1 MSLIVASEFGVSLS
15 RLCWHTV
22 TVLGMASSS
31 GAMHVARV
39 VGRYKTKSGE
49 QREYVSQ
56 LLRRTFRQ
64 DGKVKH
70 ETLANLSPLPDAA
83 IEAVRASLAGKTLLV
98 AGQDLQVKRSLPHGH
113 VAAVLAQ
120 AHTLGLPALL
130 GPAGRQRDLM
140 LALVV
145 ARVCR
150 PGSKLATTRWWTD
163 TTLAA
168 DLGVAEAGTD
178 EVYAAMDALV
188 DRQDSIETAL
198 ARRHLSGTANPDRLA
213 LFDLSSSWVTGSHCP
228 LAARG
233 YSRDGKKGLPQIE
246 YGLLTDPA
254 GRPVAIRVFAGNTA
268 DPTAFAH
275 IATQVRDRFGLRD
288 MVMVGDRGMITN
300 ARIGQLRELGGLG
313 WVTALR
319 APDIAALAADDG
331 PLQMSLFDQANLA
344 EISHP
349 DFPGERLVACRNPA
363 LATER
368 ARKRLALLA
377 ATDLE
382 LGKIA
387 AAAAAGRLVGAGK
400 IGIRVGK
407 VIGRYKMAKH
417 YILTIT
423 EDAFTFTRDQAA
435 IDTEAA
441 LDGIYVIRTSVSAE
455 QLNTS
460 AVVRTY
466 KSLALVERD
475 FRSLKSID
483 LDLRPIHHYTETRVR
498 AHVFICMLAAYLVW
512 HLRQAWQ
519 PLTFTDPDRPE
530 PADPVAPARR
540 SAAADRKAATK
551 TTADGLPARSFNDLL
566 DHLATLTRNTMR
578 VADGDHSSEFDLL
591 AVPTATQRRAFELL
605 DAAVPL
611 KLQ

>member
-1 MSLIVASEFGVSLS
+1 
-15 RLCWHTV
+15 
-22 TVLGMASSS
+22 
-31 GAMHVARV
+31 MHVAKV

-83 IEAVRASLAGKTLLV
+83 IEAVRACLAGKTLLA
-98 AGQDLQVKRSLPHGH
+98 AGEDLELTRSLPHGH

-120 AHTLGLPALL
+120 AHALGLPALL
-130 GPAGRQRDLM
+130 GPAGRQRDLA
-140 LALVV
+140 LALIV

-168 DLGVAEAGTD
+168 DLGIADASTD
-178 EVYAAMDALV
+178 EVYAAMDWLGG
-188 DRQDSIETAL
+188 RQDSIETAL
-198 ARRHLSGTANPDRLA
+198 ARRHLTGAANPNRLA
-213 LFDLSSSWVTGSHCP
+213 LFDLSSSWMTGSHCP

-254 GRPVAIRVFAGNTA
+254 GRPVAIRVFTGNTA

-300 ARIGQLRELGGLG
+300 ARISQLRELGGFG

-344 EISHP
+344 EITHP

-382 LGKIA
+382 LSKIV

-417 YILTIT
+417 YTLSIT
-423 EDAFTFTRDQAA
+423 DSAFTFTHDQNA

-441 LDGIYVIRTSVSAE
+441 LDGIYVIRTSVGAE
-455 QLNTS
+455 QMDPGT
-460 AVVRTY
+460 VVATY

-498 AHVFICMLAAYLVW
+498 SHVFICMLAAYLVW

-530 PADPVAPARR
+530 PADPVAPAHR
-540 SAAADRKAATK
+540 SAAAEHKAASK
-551 TTADGLPARSFNDLL
+551 TTTDHLPARGFTDLL
-566 DHLATLTRNTMR
+566 DHLATLTRNTMHVTGR
-578 VADGDHSSEFDLL
+578 DSDFELL
-591 AVPTATQRRAFELL
+591 AVPTPTQRQAFDLL
-605 DAAVPL
+605 GATVPL
-611 KLQ
+611 RLQ